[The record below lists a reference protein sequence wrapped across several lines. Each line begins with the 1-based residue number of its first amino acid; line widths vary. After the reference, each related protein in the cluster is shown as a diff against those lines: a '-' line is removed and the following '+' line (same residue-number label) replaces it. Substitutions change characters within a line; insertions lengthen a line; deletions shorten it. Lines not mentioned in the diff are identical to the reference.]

1 MEREL
6 RRYQNLLV
14 CVGSGIILFGL
25 WTLVKGVMTIILYKE
40 ELQEFLLSLGTRE
53 EELALMIELVSYF
66 LIILCCLDLAL
77 RLAVGLSARREGRAR
92 DQKRHWLIAREDG
105 GADGLL
111 TLTLTSLTMDLKDFN
126 ENFNSIFDGIITVAI
141 DATSVVMIIELFVAG
156 AKVKYLKKKI
166 REAKVEEVAA

>member
-92 DQKRHWLIAREDG
+92 DQKRHWAFLVF
-105 GADGLL
+105 GAVLL

-156 AKVKYLKKKI
+156 AKVNYLKKKI

>member
-40 ELQEFLLSLGTRE
+40 ELQEILLSLGTRE
-53 EELALMIELVSYF
+53 EELALMIELVSYC

-92 DQKRHWLIAREDG
+92 DQKRHWAFLVF
-105 GADGLL
+105 GAVLL

>member
-92 DQKRHWLIAREDG
+92 DQKRHWAFLVF
-105 GADGLL
+105 GAVLL

>member
-53 EELALMIELVSYF
+53 EELALMIELVSYL

-92 DQKRHWLIAREDG
+92 DQKRHWAFLVF
-105 GADGLL
+105 GAVLL

-141 DATSVVMIIELFVAG
+141 DATSVVMVIELFVAG

>member
-92 DQKRHWLIAREDG
+92 DQKRHWAFLVF
-105 GADGLL
+105 GAVLL

-141 DATSVVMIIELFVAG
+141 DATSVVMTIELFVAG